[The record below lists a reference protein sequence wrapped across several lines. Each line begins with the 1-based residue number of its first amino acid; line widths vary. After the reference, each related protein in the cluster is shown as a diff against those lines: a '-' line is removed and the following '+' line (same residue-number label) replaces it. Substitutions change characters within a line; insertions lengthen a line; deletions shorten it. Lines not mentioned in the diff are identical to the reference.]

1 MDEIDRI
8 LSNETHLEPS
18 PELARRVMDEVRR
31 VADAP
36 PPLAF
41 PWKSVATAAAILCV
55 VDGAVAA
62 MPELREPAQRALTTI
77 EWPLACGALGTL
89 AILLVALW
97 AAWRAD

>member
-1 MDEIDRI
+1 MDEIDRM
-8 LSNETHLEPS
+8 LSNEALLEPS

-31 VADAP
+31 VADTP

-41 PWKSVATAAAILCV
+41 PWKRVAAAASILCV

-62 MPELREPAQRALTTI
+62 MPALREPAQRALTAI
-77 EWPLACGALGTL
+77 EWPFACGALGTL
-89 AILLVALW
+89 AIILVALW